1 MRVYRRAQ
9 IESSLGHV
17 SATLVVGSRRCGHLR
32 RFPVSQI
39 LPIFRGGG
47 SVVSRSRAV
56 QRCSSS
62 RIEGRRVRR
71 VQELVAISS
80 GISSVGCGVSGLGL
94 VIAVIG
100 GNHDSAHLLFS
111 IGDDGLTRCELLL
124 MRI

>member
-1 MRVYRRAQ
+1 M
-9 IESSLGHV
+9 
-17 SATLVVGSRRCGHLR
+17 
-32 RFPVSQI
+32 
-39 LPIFRGGG
+39 PIFRGGG

-71 VQELVAISS
+71 VQELVAVRS
-80 GISSVGCGVSGLGL
+80 GISSVGCGVSGLPL

-111 IGDDGLTRCELLL
+111 IGDGGLTPSELVLT
-124 MRI
+124 RI